1 MILLAV
7 VGNFFLFCNVFR
19 VARAL
24 ELIWAGFALVL
35 TVTTAVTGFPN
46 WPLTAV
52 CCGLAT
58 ALVIVY
64 EMKKPSYHGVG
75 WRTINPDLKTWW
87 DAQNQSLDQEQD
99 QNNG

>member
-1 MILLAV
+1 VILLEV

-24 ELIWAGFALVL
+24 ELIWAVFATVL
-35 TVTTAVTGFPN
+35 TITAAVTGFPG
-46 WPLTAV
+46 WTLTAI

-64 EMKKPSYHGVG
+64 EMKKTSYHGWG
-75 WRTINPDLKTWW
+75 WKIINPELPAWW
-87 DAQNQSLDQEQD
+87 DAQNPDEKPE
-99 QNNG
+99 